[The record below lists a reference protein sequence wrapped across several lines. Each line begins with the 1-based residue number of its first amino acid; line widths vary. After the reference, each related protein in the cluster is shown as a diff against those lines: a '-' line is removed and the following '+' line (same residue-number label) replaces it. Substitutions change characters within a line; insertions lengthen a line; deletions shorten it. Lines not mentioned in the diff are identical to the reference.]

1 MCLQVLG
8 AKYGGVCIYD
18 VQACMSNN
26 LYRFVGLKQSGFSPH
41 LNVSETYF
49 SMRRLC
55 LHESMLVL
63 ADGIDQVLSL
73 LSESQYYVAQDLVS
87 YKGKTITFRGQFA
100 MAESKSLKAFLQ
112 HAAATGDLRPM
123 LISPVFG
130 SSTPLQVIA
139 VTEDV
144 CCLYSTTG
152 KFAAPSQV

>member
-1 MCLQVLG
+1 
-8 AKYGGVCIYD
+8 
-18 VQACMSNN
+18 MSNN
-26 LYRFVGLKQSGFSPH
+26 LYRFVGLEQSEFSLH
-41 LNVSETYF
+41 QDLSETYF
-49 SMRRLC
+49 AMRELC
-55 LHESMLVL
+55 LPEAMLVL
-63 ADGIDQVLSL
+63 SDGIDDVLSL

-112 HAAATGDLRPM
+112 HAAATDDLRPM

-152 KFAAPSQV
+152 KCAAPSQV